1 MVRDDE
7 AGEHPATRV
16 AVAARDRPG
25 LFVDLAGALAGAG
38 ADVVGARV
46 ATAADGTALDVF
58 ELQDGGGAPYGQ
70 AEPRRLTRLIA
81 ALEAS
86 AQGGVRIAPAPVA
99 TPSPRRAAFD
109 VRPTTIVD
117 LDESPD
123 AAVVEVSGADR
134 PGLLADLAR
143 VLADNGLSI
152 RSAHI
157 AGFGERAVDSFYV
170 TDSRGRKP
178 KPGPKLERLRLEL
191 EAVLDRT
198 DRAGTRLSAPVRA
211 SLRDVS
217 EVGRRGSVPDSVS
230 RAPQAG

>member
-1 MVRDDE
+1 
-7 AGEHPATRV
+7 
-16 AVAARDRPG
+16 
-25 LFVDLAGALAGAG
+25 
-38 ADVVGARV
+38 
-46 ATAADGTALDVF
+46 
-58 ELQDGGGAPYGQ
+58 
-70 AEPRRLTRLIA
+70 
-81 ALEAS
+81 
-86 AQGGVRIAPAPVA
+86 
-99 TPSPRRAAFD
+99 
-109 VRPTTIVD
+109 
-117 LDESPD
+117 
-123 AAVVEVSGADR
+123 
-134 PGLLADLAR
+134 